1 MPAVGAPIKRRA
13 SWLAPRLRV
22 VLTRRRL
29 MPLEGHSAAHP
40 ECRAFIQA
48 TCLPPRE
55 RRDERDKTM
64 AQLSAEELKRQ
75 LAVFSRKAQEQ
86 GHVLGQWHYGQG
98 QVTIPGMGGSS
109 LQTVLTAGCEKC
121 RADVSITLMPNH
133 TLGEPYGLAL
143 TYPCPN

>member
-1 MPAVGAPIKRRA
+1 
-13 SWLAPRLRV
+13 
-22 VLTRRRL
+22 
-29 MPLEGHSAAHP
+29 
-40 ECRAFIQA
+40 
-48 TCLPPRE
+48 
-55 RRDERDKTM
+55 M

-86 GHVLGQWHYGQG
+86 GHALGQWHYGQG